1 MFLALNRTEA
11 LMDRPAHHIK
21 RPWFVT
27 VVTTVG
33 LVSLVLAPVAAV
45 GTWLLVTDPT
55 IAGEVAAENSLTP
68 LVRAIAET
76 IGQAI
81 VKLLVY
87 L

>member
-1 MFLALNRTEA
+1 
-11 LMDRPAHHIK
+11 MDRPVLHIK

-33 LVSLVLAPVAAV
+33 LVSLALAPVAAV
-45 GTWLLVTDPT
+45 GTWLLVTNPT
-55 IAGEVAAENSLTP
+55 IAGEVAADGSLTP
-68 LVRAIAET
+68 LVSAIAET
-76 IGQAI
+76 LGQAI